1 MVRVS
6 DNDGVCQRQRGCVIA
21 TTIIF
26 VVETTTIVGSV
37 DKILR
42 GRWVIERSKTA
53 ITASQRGESGF
64 WWSAS
69 GDRRFARLGASS
81 EVFQ

>member
-1 MVRVS
+1 MT
-6 DNDGVCQRQRGCVIA
+6 A

-37 DKILR
+37 DKILH

-53 ITASQRGESGF
+53 ITASQSDETGF

-69 GDRRFARLGASS
+69 GDRRFARVGSS
-81 EVFQ
+81 GEVFP

>member
-1 MVRVS
+1 MT
-6 DNDGVCQRQRGCVIA
+6 A

-37 DKILR
+37 DKILH
-42 GRWVIERSKTA
+42 GRWVIEWSKTA
-53 ITASQRGESGF
+53 LTASQRDESGF

-69 GDRRFARLGASS
+69 GDRRFVRMGASG